1 MTRKIINML
10 FLFSV
15 HICVSSQNS
24 TKISNSYDFFTKNGD
39 TILYRSEFFCSESD
53 VDWLMNK
60 RTRLYALVDSNFNVL
75 TDFKYDS
82 FYPIYGNTAI
92 VRRNGNWGLI
102 NKRGEE
108 LIDFIYPNEPFLFWD
123 EFLKKDFFLFEKKNK
138 AGVFDDNGIL
148 IIPFRWK
155 RIVYCNYG
163 IFQLENGK
171 GNNYLY
177 FEKNKKKI
185 SIKRHSV
192 STMFNRYGKSVFR
205 DLRSNKCGVIDTSGI
220 IVKPCIYS
228 EKEARKFLE

>member
-1 MTRKIINML
+1 M
-10 FLFSV
+10 
-15 HICVSSQNS
+15 SSQNS

-108 LIDFIYPNEPFLFWD
+108 LIDFIYPN
-123 EFLKKDFFLFEKKNK
+123 
-138 AGVFDDNGIL
+138 
-148 IIPFRWK
+148 
-155 RIVYCNYG
+155 
-163 IFQLENGK
+163 
-171 GNNYLY
+171 
-177 FEKNKKKI
+177 
-185 SIKRHSV
+185 
-192 STMFNRYGKSVFR
+192 
-205 DLRSNKCGVIDTSGI
+205 
-220 IVKPCIYS
+220 
-228 EKEARKFLE
+228 